1 MTFHVGLVCA
11 AGVSSTFLAHAV
23 RSALA
28 ESGLNAVNL
37 EPMAADRAAVADV
50 DLMLIAHHLRG
61 AASERATATSAP
73 LVVLSTDDRAA
84 VITEAVRVIAEHRP
98 TAPSWKD
105 TDHG

>member
-1 MTFHVGLVCA
+1 MTFRVGLVCA

-28 ESGLNAVNL
+28 ESGLDVEL

-50 DLMLIAHHLRG
+50 ELLLIAHHLRG
-61 AASERATATSAP
+61 AAAELAAATAAP

-84 VITEAVRVIAEHRP
+84 VVTEAVRVIAEH
-98 TAPSWKD
+98 TADRTPMEG
-105 TDHG
+105 H